1 MRQDRR
7 FSRCNSYQPSIHVL
21 RRALA
26 LTVLLATTLL
36 AVGSSPG
43 TAAPP
48 GFVGRSGTNL
58 ELDGQPY
65 RFSGINI
72 YNANNL
78 SGCWYAMGS
87 GSTLDES
94 LSAISSTG
102 GPKVMRAWFFQA
114 LATAGGAR
122 DWSAIDN
129 TLAVAAAHG
138 TRVIATLG
146 NQWSDCDGPG
156 GGAGSY
162 KDHAWYT
169 GGYTEPD
176 PAGTRSYRDWAAE
189 IVDRYKND
197 PTILAWQLLNEAE
210 VKPSEG
216 SSCSPDAA
224 VTLKDFADDV
234 SGLIKSIDANHLVSL
249 GTMGGGQCGAQG
261 AEYQDVHDLA
271 TIDLCE
277 YHDYGSPSTPMPG
290 DQWNGLQVR
299 VDQCNALDKPLFVG
313 ETGIRQ
319 EDLPTLQSRANAF
332 WAKFEAQFFAGIDG
346 ILVWAW
352 NKDGSVGSYDIGPSD
367 PVLPLLDAYRHGD
380 PGGVDP
386 LGQVTEYSDGMTA
399 GSSPRGIAA
408 GPDGNMWFAE
418 IGGNRIG
425 KITPSGVVTEY
436 SAGISPGSQPYGI
449 AAGPDGNMWFTEING
464 DRIGKI
470 TPSGVVTE
478 YSAGISPGSRPYGV
492 AAGPDGNM
500 WFTEISGNRIGKI
513 TPSGVVTEYSAGISS
528 GSGPSGIAAGPD
540 GNMWFAEQFGDR
552 IGKITPSGTVT
563 EFSAG
568 ITSGSTPVFIAA
580 GADDNMWFTESGAS
594 RIGRITPSGT
604 VTEFSAGIS
613 AGSYL
618 VGIAGGPDGNMWFTH
633 GDDGPWIGRI
643 TPAGTVT
650 QFSAGISAGSGLFGI
665 AAGPDG
671 NMWFSE
677 SSSDRI
683 GKIGVGSIAPPDSD
697 GDSVP
702 DSQDNCPSIANA
714 GQANADGDSLGD
726 ACDPDPAISETL
738 QPDGT
743 PEGSFANTVQGKTNP
758 TTGTLESGTATIV
771 DALCPASNP
780 PTDPCPAGAVDPT
793 KGVRVTA
800 ITDTVLSVCPFPT
813 ALEIEIPA
821 GFAVTITCGSV
832 IVEDVTGAPGT
843 SVKVKVSGVIVSFP
857 PGTAGT
863 VDTVGGISVTGVTGT
878 GVTLTI
884 GGATAPVPPGNSNVI
899 RGGSGNSTITGTA
912 GNDVIVDT
920 GGNNTIDGKGG
931 NDSIT
936 TVSGNDTIDG
946 GDGNDVINAGDG
958 NNTVRGGKG
967 DDVIITGSGND
978 MIDGGAGTDTCTP
991 GGPPGKNSV
1000 KNCSP

>member
-7 FSRCNSYQPSIHVL
+7 FSRCNSYPSIHVL

-43 TAAPP
+43 MAAPP

-87 GSTLDES
+87 GSTLDDS

-114 LATAGGAR
+114 LATDGGAR

-176 PAGTRSYRDWAAE
+176 PAGTGSYRDWVAE

-277 YHDYGSPSTPMPG
+277 YHDYGSPTTLMPG

-332 WAKFEAQFFAGIDG
+332 RAKFGAQFLAGVDG
-346 ILVWAW
+346 ELVWAW
-352 NKDGSVGSYDIGPSD
+352 NKDGSAGSYDIGPGD
-367 PVLPLLDAYRHGD
+367 PVLALLDEFKDGPPESTTA
-380 PGGVDP
+380 PV
-386 LGQVTEYSDGMTA
+386 VTITLAPAASDGSNGWYVSPVGVTVSADDGSGSGVAETRCVLDPASPPGNFDDLPASCAVTSVGADGTHVVYAASKDNDGNTSAVVNSSFKIDQTDPTVICGVAAPGPVFVLQGAGGNISAAVSDTTSGAVSGSVSAAANVATVGNRTVTLIGSDNAGNTTTVNCPYRVKFNFLGFTSPKAQSSNKA
-399 GSSPRGIAA
+399 GSAIQVKFMLANAA
-408 GPDGNMWFAE
+408 GVKLSDAAAQALVSPTCRVRITLDGTEQAGCASYNATSDTFEYTLKTSKSLAAGSHALAIKVSAPDG
-418 IGGNRIG
+418 
-425 KITPSGVVTEY
+425 SGVVNT
-436 SAGISPGSQPYGI
+436 
-449 AAGPDGNMWFTEING
+449 
-464 DRIGKI
+464 
-470 TPSGVVTE
+470 
-478 YSAGISPGSRPYGV
+478 
-492 AAGPDGNM
+492 
-500 WFTEISGNRIGKI
+500 
-513 TPSGVVTEYSAGISS
+513 
-528 GSGPSGIAAGPD
+528 
-540 GNMWFAEQFGDR
+540 
-552 IGKITPSGTVT
+552 
-563 EFSAG
+563 
-568 ITSGSTPVFIAA
+568 
-580 GADDNMWFTESGAS
+580 
-594 RIGRITPSGT
+594 
-604 VTEFSAGIS
+604 
-613 AGSYL
+613 
-618 VGIAGGPDGNMWFTH
+618 
-633 GDDGPWIGRI
+633 
-643 TPAGTVT
+643 
-650 QFSAGISAGSGLFGI
+650 
-665 AAGPDG
+665 
-671 NMWFSE
+671 
-677 SSSDRI
+677 
-683 GKIGVGSIAPPDSD
+683 
-697 GDSVP
+697 
-702 DSQDNCPSIANA
+702 
-714 GQANADGDSLGD
+714 
-726 ACDPDPAISETL
+726 
-738 QPDGT
+738 DGT
-743 PEGSFANTVQGKTNP
+743 
-758 TTGTLESGTATIV
+758 TI
-771 DALCPASNP
+771 
-780 PTDPCPAGAVDPT
+780 
-793 KGVRVTA
+793 
-800 ITDTVLSVCPFPT
+800 
-813 ALEIEIPA
+813 
-821 GFAVTITCGSV
+821 
-832 IVEDVTGAPGT
+832 
-843 SVKVKVSGVIVSFP
+843 
-857 PGTAGT
+857 
-863 VDTVGGISVTGVTGT
+863 
-878 GVTLTI
+878 
-884 GGATAPVPPGNSNVI
+884 
-899 RGGSGNSTITGTA
+899 
-912 GNDVIVDT
+912 
-920 GGNNTIDGKGG
+920 
-931 NDSIT
+931 
-936 TVSGNDTIDG
+936 
-946 GDGNDVINAGDG
+946 
-958 NNTVRGGKG
+958 
-967 DDVIITGSGND
+967 
-978 MIDGGAGTDTCTP
+978 MI
-991 GGPPGKNSV
+991 K
-1000 KNCSP
+1000 